1 MERFGSALA
10 ASLRYENVAKQLRE
24 NLQVTM
30 LLGGPEDERKFLA
43 EQMAQWGPVVRDN
56 NIKGD

>member
-1 MERFGSALA
+1 
-10 ASLRYENVAKQLRE
+10 
-24 NLQVTM
+24 M